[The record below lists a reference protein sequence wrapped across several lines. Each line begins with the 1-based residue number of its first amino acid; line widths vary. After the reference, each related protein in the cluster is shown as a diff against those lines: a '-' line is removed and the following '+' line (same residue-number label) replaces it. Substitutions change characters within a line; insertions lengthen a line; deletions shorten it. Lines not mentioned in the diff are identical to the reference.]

1 MKKPQK
7 KVNPPDIIH
16 EQSTKIVSQKFSGPL
31 PPPEL
36 LEGYE
41 RILPGAADR
50 ILKMAEL
57 AQEEDNRQVVLG
69 NDHSRKANTRGQWLS
84 FSILMTSL
92 CIAAF
97 AIYKDQEVAAS
108 ILAAVNLPAAI
119 GAVYGRMAGNK
130 TQLK

>member
-50 ILKMAEL
+50 ILRMAEL

-69 NDHSRKANTRGQWLS
+69 NDRGQWLS

-97 AIYKDQEVAAS
+97 AIYKGQEVAAS